1 VAGGTL
7 NLMSLGGLAIAIGLV
22 IDDAVVIVENIYR
35 HIGEGEP
42 VDVAAENGT
51 RELLGPVVGS
61 TLTTVVV
68 FLPLGLLKGATGEF
82 FIALSV
88 TLTIAVLLS
97 LLYALTV
104 VPLLAEYLLPHSSFS
119 EASSRFMQPVN
130 RVYARGIQWALGRR
144 AVIGVAVALMIGL
157 AYVCYL
163 HIGTGFLPEMDEG
176 GLVIDYL
183 TPPGTS
189 LSETDS
195 LVRQMESKVEVL
207 PEKYAYS
214 RRTGAELG
222 LFATEQNKGDILVKL
237 KPRSERKRD
246 IEEVITDLRAQ
257 ITRSMAGVD
266 IEFVQILQDML
277 GDLEGSPEPIEV
289 KVFGNNTDEL
299 NRIAD
304 ELGSKLQQVKGVV
317 DFKGPRRGNPELV
330 INVDPTLAA
339 HVGLTVAQVSDQLEA
354 GLLGESTT
362 DFRLSDRLIPIRVRY
377 ADSFRG
383 KESDI
388 RQFPIVANKQILPLE
403 SLAVISKVRG
413 QNELLRENQRL
424 MITLTAR
431 LQDRDLGSVIADV
444 KNVLAEYRFPVGY
457 TYQIGGQ
464 YESQVSS
471 FHELLFVLAL
481 ALMAVFTILVLQFR
495 AFLPALVIISA
506 APMSLIGVFLLL
518 LITGTPLNVSSFMGI
533 ILMVGL
539 VVKNGIILFEY
550 YEKLH
555 GTMSVKDALIEA
567 GKIRLRPILMT
578 TLCTLF
584 GLLPLALGL
593 GSGAEL
599 QRPLA
604 IAVIGGLAVSTVI
617 TLVVIPVLYS
627 LARQLGSQESISN

>member
-1 VAGGTL
+1 
-7 NLMSLGGLAIAIGLV
+7 M
-22 IDDAVVIVENIYR
+22 
-35 HIGEGEP
+35 
-42 VDVAAENGT
+42 
-51 RELLGPVVGS
+51 
-61 TLTTVVV
+61 
-68 FLPLGLLKGATGEF
+68 
-82 FIALSV
+82 
-88 TLTIAVLLS
+88 
-97 LLYALTV
+97 
-104 VPLLAEYLLPHSSFS
+104 
-119 EASSRFMQPVN
+119 
-130 RVYARGIQWALGRR
+130 
-144 AVIGVAVALMIGL
+144 
-157 AYVCYL
+157 

-195 LVRQMESKVEVL
+195 LVRQMESEVEAL

-246 IEEVITDLRAQ
+246 IEEVITDLRTQ
-257 ITRSMAGVD
+257 ITKSIAGVD

-277 GDLEGSPEPIEV
+277 GDLEGSPEPIEI
-289 KVFGNNTDEL
+289 KVFGNNSDEL

-304 ELGSKLQQVKGVV
+304 ELGAKLQQVKGVV

-330 INVDPTLAA
+330 IKVDPTLAA
-339 HVGLTVAQVSDQLEA
+339 HVGLTVAQVSDQLQA
-354 GLLGESTT
+354 GLLGESPT
-362 DFRLSDRLIPIRVRY
+362 DFRLSDRLIPIRIRY
-377 ADSFRG
+377 TDSFRG

-388 RQFPIVANKQILPLE
+388 RQFPIVANKQIIPLQ

-431 LQDRDLGSVIADV
+431 LQDRDLGSVITDV
-444 KNVLAEYRFPVGY
+444 KRVLADSRFPVGY

-471 FHELLFVLAL
+471 FHELLFVLGL

-506 APMSLIGVFLLL
+506 APISLIGVFLLL

-555 GTMSVKDALIEA
+555 GTMSVKDALVEA

-617 TLVVIPVLYS
+617 TLVVIPVFYS
-627 LARQLGSQESISN
+627 LARQLGSQESTSN